1 MRTPR
6 LLPLAAVIALAAA
19 APASAHEVDV
29 DTIASGLDNPR
40 HVAVSEWG
48 SVYVAEA
55 GKGASNPATAT
66 SCFNSAEGPAC
77 TGATGAITKID
88 RHGQRRVVRGL
99 ASFAVAE
106 LNPEMPDVDIGDN
119 AIGPHGVY
127 VKGHRR
133 LLHERRPDR
142 AVPRRSAPMR
152 RTSRATRRW
161 STRTRS
167 RRATAS
173 CSSCAA
179 PAACARSPTCGR
191 SRTRTTRTP
200 EEATRSSTAIPSTC
214 SPIAGASSSPT
225 PAATRCCGRAAAGTS
240 RSSACSRTFSSRTRS
255 SPETFR

>member
-40 HVAVSEWG
+40 HVAVSDWG

-55 GKGASNPATAT
+55 GRGATNPATAA
-66 SCFNSAEGPAC
+66 SCFNSAKGPAC

-88 RHGQRRVVRGL
+88 RHGQRRVVRRL

-127 VKGHRR
+127 VEGHGVFFTNGGPTAPFIGERR
-133 LLHERRPDR
+133 L
-142 AVPRRSAPMR
+142 
-152 RTSRATRRW
+152 
-161 STRTRS
+161 
-167 RRATAS
+167 
-173 CSSCAA
+173 
-179 PAACARSPTCGR
+179 
-191 SRTRTTRTP
+191 
-200 EEATRSSTAIPSTC
+200 
-214 SPIAGASSSPT
+214 
-225 PAATRCCGRAAAGTS
+225 
-240 RSSACSRTFSSRTRS
+240 
-255 SPETFR
+255 